1 MALPECNARAALAA
15 RPDARCVSGKKSVPA
30 EITKALPAVASEP
43 SFAVL
48 LSGLSEER
56 GKALGRKASGPKRRA
71 RADGA

>member
-30 EITKALPAVASEP
+30 EITKALPALASEP

-48 LSGLSEER
+48 LSGLSE
-56 GKALGRKASGPKRRA
+56 
-71 RADGA
+71 